1 MLQEIQTPLK
11 PDLLA
16 AMAKL
21 KAARAERY
29 RLLNAADSAWK
40 EYSIFVDVDPRWQ
53 DPKCAY
59 EKVAAYQRQLIQLG
73 ILAESAEE
81 AAALA
86 YQKLGSIEAHLFSL
100 LEN

>member
-29 RLLNAADSAWK
+29 RLLNAADTAWK
-40 EYSIFVDVDPRWQ
+40 EYSIFVDEDPRWQ
-53 DPKCAY
+53 DPNCAY
-59 EKVAAYQRQLIQLG
+59 EKVEAYRQQLNQMR
-73 ILAESAEE
+73 ILAESADH
-81 AAALA
+81 AATLA
-86 YQKLGSIEAHLFSL
+86 YQNLGSIEAQLFSL
-100 LEN
+100 LEE